1 MYPKWVFCKTIEF
14 RSDSI
19 FNSWKYL
26 YEKRPFKNCTT
37 KKDQMIELRKIVK
50 LIVIV
55 IGLVFI
61 GSGFIALLL
70 DNEQY
75 LLFPFQ

>member
-1 MYPKWVFCKTIEF
+1 
-14 RSDSI
+14 
-19 FNSWKYL
+19 
-26 YEKRPFKNCTT
+26 
-37 KKDQMIELRKIVK
+37 MIELRKIVK

-61 GSGFIALLL
+61 GSGLIALLL

>member
-1 MYPKWVFCKTIEF
+1 MISMGG
-14 RSDSI
+14 SDPRNI
-19 FNSWKYL
+19 
-26 YEKRPFKNCTT
+26 T
-37 KKDQMIELRKIVK
+37 RKIVK

>member
-1 MYPKWVFCKTIEF
+1 
-14 RSDSI
+14 
-19 FNSWKYL
+19 
-26 YEKRPFKNCTT
+26 
-37 KKDQMIELRKIVK
+37 MIELRKIVK

-55 IGLVFI
+55 IGIVFI

>member
-1 MYPKWVFCKTIEF
+1 
-14 RSDSI
+14 
-19 FNSWKYL
+19 
-26 YEKRPFKNCTT
+26 
-37 KKDQMIELRKIVK
+37 MIELRKIVK